1 MHAVLTKTAELSIAH
16 RWRHVLPC
24 VQGGVLYVRI
34 TKAVH
39 LIHKPVYKGNFTGS
53 LT

>member
-1 MHAVLTKTAELSIAH
+1 MIKAAELSIPH
-16 RWRHVLPC
+16 CWRHGLSC

-39 LIHKPVYKGNFTGS
+39 LVHKPVYKGNFTGS
-53 LT
+53 QT